1 MNEKT
6 ATGARLVLGFMFS
19 AGAIAGILGKVP
31 PPEPEAAQAFMGM
44 LASSGLIFIVK
55 ILELLCGI
63 ALLSGRF
70 VPCTSRVGSNRR
82 EHPVLSYLL
91 GSSGA
96 PVGVFFLVL
105 WIVAGL
111 GQRSTLLPLL
121 AHAREAD
128 AFIDSVGLGGCP
140 LRRNLRWM
148 CRGRS

>member
-1 MNEKT
+1 MNENA

-70 VPCTSRVGSNRR
+70 IPLALL
-82 EHPVLSYLL
+82 VLAPIIVNILYFHISLDP
-91 GSSGA
+91 SGA

-105 WIVAGL
+105 WVVAGL

-121 AHAREAD
+121 SAR
-128 AFIDSVGLGGCP
+128 P
-140 LRRNLRWM
+140 
-148 CRGRS
+148 